1 MTRRQDIL
9 AIVEA
14 VARVGLGAMFVYSAL
29 AKIDDP
35 GEFAHSVGRY
45 RMLPEFTIGLF
56 SLTMPVV
63 ELLTGLTMLFT
74 KWMRE
79 ASLLVF
85 GMMAMFII
93 ALSQALF
100 RGLEISC
107 GCFGVPSVGG
117 RQEILMA
124 LLRDLV
130 LIIPAAWLM
139 FRQNG
144 WLWPLGLVPRKWR
157 IACQAAVGVLLAL
170 WTLGS
175 FENDLDAADG
185 QGNVPVKAGRT
196 ASVGQGEGLVV
207 STGPIR
213 PGEWNADFEG
223 VLALAERE
231 QRPMVLMCVGSGC
244 QFCVRLEKSIA
255 GEAFRLWREDRKPLM
270 AFVRDK
276 SPHSPPEIV
285 TKAIDFVR
293 SINKQVEIF
302 PYVSV
307 YWPRGAVTNRV
318 AFCGRRGQMGVKKK
332 KLQVME
338 FMAALDGALGI
349 RPTEDGHKTL
359 QELLKAATIQVS
371 VKADGGGKVSMTPKN
386 GVLPEGKD
394 GELVATPE
402 PGHVFVEWRRPDG
415 SRGGWLPR
423 MTVNGSKPQGLYTA
437 RFRARSECRPP
448 VLVSAPATSI
458 RMRARES
465 FKYAIKVSDESRPV
479 KFKLKS
485 PLPMGTKL
493 NAVSG
498 VVSGNIVFPSTNT
511 TTIAV
516 IGSDPKR
523 TELQFQLTFE
533 VLPNSDL
540 IDNPISEADSGVEKD
555 DEESE
560 STEADTDAAKE
571 DEP

>member
-1 MTRRQDIL
+1 MTRRQGIL
-9 AIVEA
+9 AVLEA
-14 VARVGLGAMFVYSAL
+14 VVRVGLGAMFVYSAL

-35 GEFAHSVGRY
+35 GEFAYSVSRY
-45 RMLPEFTIGLF
+45 KMLPEFTVGLF
-56 SLTMPVV
+56 SLTMPAV
-63 ELLTGLTMLFT
+63 ELLTGLAMLFT
-74 KWMRE
+74 RWMRE

-85 GMMAMFII
+85 GMMVMFII

-124 LLRDLV
+124 LVRDVV
-130 LIIPAAWLM
+130 LIVPAAWLM

-144 WLWPLGLVPRKWR
+144 WLWPLGRLPRKWR
-157 IACQAAVGVLLAL
+157 IACQAAVGVFLAL
-170 WTLGS
+170 WALEPFMGGS
-175 FENDLDAADG
+175 DVSDGKDASSAMA
-185 QGNVPVKAGRT
+185 VRT
-196 ASVGQGEGLVV
+196 GSAGQGEGLVV
-207 STGPIR
+207 SSGPIR

-231 QRPMVLMCVGSGC
+231 QRPMVLMCTGVGC
-244 QFCVRLEKSIA
+244 QYCVRMEKSIS

-270 AFVRDK
+270 AFVRDG
-276 SPHSPPEIV
+276 SPRSPPEIV
-285 TKAIDFVR
+285 TKAIDFVL
-293 SINKQVEIF
+293 SINRQVEYF

-318 AFCGRRGQMGVKKK
+318 AFCGRRGQMGVKKN

-349 RPTEDGHKTL
+349 RPAEDGHKTL
-359 QELLKAATIQVS
+359 QELLKAATIRVS

-448 VLVSAPATSI
+448 VLASAPATSI
-458 RMRARES
+458 CVRARNP

-485 PLPMGTKL
+485 PLPMGAKL
-493 NAVSG
+493 NSVSG
-498 VVSGNIVFPSTNT
+498 VVSGQIMFPGTNT
-511 TTIAV
+511 TTFAV
-516 IGSDPKR
+516 IGLDPKH
-523 TELQFQLTFE
+523 TELQFKLTFE
-533 VLPNSDL
+533 VLPNNDL
-540 IDNPISEADSGVEKD
+540 GPIVKADPDAGKD
-555 DEESE
+555 GEESK
-560 STEADTDAAKE
+560 STEADADAAKE

>member
-1 MTRRQDIL
+1 MTRRQGVL
-9 AIVEA
+9 AVVEA
-14 VARVGLGAMFVYSAL
+14 VVRVGLGAMFVYSAL

-35 GEFAHSVGRY
+35 GEFAYSVSRY
-45 RMLPEFTIGLF
+45 KMLPEFTVGLF
-56 SLTMPVV
+56 SLAMPAV
-63 ELLTGLTMLFT
+63 ELLTGLAMLFT
-74 KWMRE
+74 RWMRE

-85 GMMAMFII
+85 GMMVMFII

-124 LLRDLV
+124 LVRDVV
-130 LIIPAAWLM
+130 LIVPAAWLM

-144 WLWPLGLVPRKWR
+144 WLWPLGRLSRKWR

-170 WTLGS
+170 WALEPFMVGS
-175 FENDLDAADG
+175 DVPDG
-185 QGNVPVKAGRT
+185 KGAPSAKAGRT
-196 ASVGQGEGLVV
+196 GSAGQGEGLVV

-231 QRPMVLMCVGSGC
+231 QRPMVLMCTGVGC
-244 QFCVRLEKSIA
+244 QYCVRMEKSIS

-270 AFVRDK
+270 AFVRDG
-276 SPHSPPEIV
+276 SPRSPPEIV
-285 TKAIDFVR
+285 TKAIDFV
-293 SINKQVEIF
+293 
-302 PYVSV
+302 
-307 YWPRGAVTNRV
+307 
-318 AFCGRRGQMGVKKK
+318 
-332 KLQVME
+332 

-349 RPTEDGHKTL
+349 RPAEDGHKTL
-359 QELLKAATIQVS
+359 QELLKAATIRVS

-386 GVLPEGKD
+386 GVLPEGKE

-437 RFRARSECRPP
+437 RFRSRSECRPP
-448 VLVSAPATSI
+448 VLASAPATSI
-458 RMRARES
+458 CVRARNP

-485 PLPMGTKL
+485 PLPMGAKL
-493 NAVSG
+493 NSVSG
-498 VVSGNIVFPSTNT
+498 VVSGQIMFPGTNT
-511 TTIAV
+511 TTFAV
-516 IGSDPKR
+516 IGLDPKH
-523 TELQFQLTFE
+523 TELQFKLTFE
-533 VLPNSDL
+533 VLPNNDL
-540 IDNPISEADSGVEKD
+540 GPIVKADPDAGKD
-555 DEESE
+555 GEESE
-560 STEADTDAAKE
+560 STEADADAAKE

>member
-1 MTRRQDIL
+1 MTRRQGIL
-9 AIVEA
+9 AAVEA
-14 VARVGLGAMFVYSAL
+14 VARVGLGALFVYSAL
-29 AKIDDP
+29 AKLDDP
-35 GEFAHSVGRY
+35 GEFAYSVSRY
-45 RMLPEFTIGLF
+45 RMLPEFVLGMF
-56 SLTMPVV
+56 SLAMPTL
-63 ELLTGLTMLFT
+63 ELLAGLALLFT
-74 KWMRE
+74 RWMRE
-79 ASLLVF
+79 AALLVF

-124 LLRDLV
+124 LVRDVV
-130 LIIPAAWLM
+130 LIVPAAWLM

-144 WLWPLGLVPRKWR
+144 WLWPLGLMPRKWR

-170 WTLGS
+170 WALEPLVGGTSAAGGES
-175 FENDLDAADG
+175 PARKSAKADG
-185 QGNVPVKAGRT
+185 
-196 ASVGQGEGLVV
+196 GQGRGLVV

-213 PGEWNADFEG
+213 PGEWNVDFEG

-244 QFCVRLEKSIA
+244 MSCARMEKSVA
-255 GEAFRLWREDRKPLM
+255 GETFRLWREDRKPLM

-285 TKAIDFVR
+285 KKVIDFVR
-293 SINKQVEIF
+293 SINKQVEYF

-318 AFCGRRGQMGVKKK
+318 AFCGRRGQMGVKKN
-332 KLQVME
+332 KLEVME
-338 FMAALDGALGI
+338 FMTALDGALGI
-349 RPTEDGHKTL
+349 RPAEDGHKTL

-394 GELVATPE
+394 GELVATPK

-415 SRGGWLPR
+415 SRGGWFPR

-448 VLVSAPATSI
+448 VLTSAPATSI
-458 RMRARES
+458 CMRARNP
-465 FKYAIKVSDESRPV
+465 FRYAIKVSDESRPV

-485 PLPMGTKL
+485 PLPMGMKL
-493 NAVSG
+493 NSVSG
-498 VVSGNIVFPSTNT
+498 VVSGHVVFPGTNT
-511 TTIAV
+511 TTFAV
-516 IGSDPKR
+516 IGSDPKH
-523 TELQFQLTFE
+523 TEVQFNLTFE
-533 VLPNSDL
+533 VLPNDDRS
-540 IDNPISEADSGVEKD
+540 PIVKADPVAEKD

-560 STEADTDAAKE
+560 STGADADAAKE